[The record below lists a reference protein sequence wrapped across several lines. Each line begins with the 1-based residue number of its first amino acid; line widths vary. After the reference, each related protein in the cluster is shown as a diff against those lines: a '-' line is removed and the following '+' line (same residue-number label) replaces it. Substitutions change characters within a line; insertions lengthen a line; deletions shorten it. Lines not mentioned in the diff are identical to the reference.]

1 MPPASA
7 HRTIDPDLVFE
18 PPHVPD
24 DITAGAVFPID
35 KSAGRTSFDVV
46 RDVRR
51 LADHKKV
58 GHAGTL
64 DPLATGLLIV
74 LVARPATRLQDAFMF
89 MRKTYA
95 ATLRLGESTPS
106 HDAETDVVETHDPS
120 HLTGD
125 RIRETVLSFVGES
138 EQVPPMYSA
147 VKIEGEKLYKKAR
160 RGEDVDRPPRPIT
173 IYDATVT
180 GIREADVDVRIE
192 CSKGTYIRSFARDLG
207 AALGVGAHLT
217 ALRRTAIGPY
227 SVEKAWT
234 LDGLRDALSEASGH

>member
-1 MPPASA
+1 
-7 HRTIDPDLVFE
+7 
-18 PPHVPD
+18 
-24 DITAGAVFPID
+24 
-35 KSAGRTSFDVV
+35 
-46 RDVRR
+46 
-51 LADHKKV
+51 
-58 GHAGTL
+58 
-64 DPLATGLLIV
+64 
-74 LVARPATRLQDAFMF
+74 
-89 MRKTYA
+89 
-95 ATLRLGESTPS
+95 
-106 HDAETDVVETHDPS
+106 VETHDPS
-120 HLTGD
+120 HLSDD
-125 RIRETVLSFVGES
+125 RIRETVLSFVGDS

-180 GIREADVDVRIE
+180 GIRGADVDVRIE
-192 CSKGTYIRSFARDLG
+192 CSKGTYIRSLARDLG